1 MCEFA
6 RAGSHSRWSLRRIRR
21 SVAYWRRSTSDQLI
35 YSILPRWLAN
45 RKSSW
50 QRGEE
55 RELFAGCI
63 ESALGWDKVKSK
75 DIAGESVE
83 ARGSWKEGFLLVPL
97 AVVDP

>member
-1 MCEFA
+1 M
-6 RAGSHSRWSLRRIRR
+6 
-21 SVAYWRRSTSDQLI
+21 
-35 YSILPRWLAN
+35 
-45 RKSSW
+45 
-50 QRGEE
+50 
-55 RELFAGCI
+55 FAGCI